1 MTENME
7 PTDATEVD
15 ADLEDF
21 DAFWSSQ
28 NRQGKRVRIA
38 GQVVTLPPSLPLQFE
53 LEARKLARSKS
64 DQDVAK
70 LLTILFGEDPT
81 TKWAEAGM
89 DLEQFQVLLAWAPR
103 VIAGQHVTLAEV
115 AEQVRKA
122 QAATEDPTKRRKS

>member
-7 PTDATEVD
+7 PLDATEVD

-64 DQDVAK
+64 DKDVAK

-103 VIAGQHVTLAEV
+103 VIAGQNVTLAEV

-122 QAATEDPTKRRKS
+122 QAAAEDPTKRRKS